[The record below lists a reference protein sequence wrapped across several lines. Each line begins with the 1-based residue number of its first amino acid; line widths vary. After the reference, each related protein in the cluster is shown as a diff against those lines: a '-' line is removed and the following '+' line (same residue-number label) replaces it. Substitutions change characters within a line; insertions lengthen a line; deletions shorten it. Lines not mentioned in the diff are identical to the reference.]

1 MYMKHLF
8 HLWSL
13 IHVGIITVLLSSTSI
28 SVFSST
34 PENNLV
40 FQQAQGSLE
49 QNQKQLATVSNQL
62 VPNAVP
68 SAFQDIHGIS
78 MVQGVWFTGVIIT
91 QHNEVSVNLHTGV
104 GSGADSTS

>member
-1 MYMKHLF
+1 MKHLLF
-8 HLWSL
+8 LWSL
-13 IHVGIITVLLSSTSI
+13 IPVGIITVLLSSTSI

-49 QNQKQLATVSNQL
+49 QNQKQLATVSTQP

-68 SAFQDIHGIS
+68 SAFQEIHGAS
-78 MVQGVWFTGVIIT
+78 MVQGVWFIGVIIT
-91 QHNEVSVNLHTGV
+91 NHNEVSVNLHTGV
-104 GSGADSTS
+104 GSGVLHQLT